1 MLCSNSK
8 FILGN
13 SRSFYNCVQFTLYNM
28 CDTDSQQQLGQ
39 MVDSYN
45 NTADNHQPGAAH
57 DMKDAM
63 QGFIESTCFQ
73 SQTSENETSGG
84 DSAKN

>member
-1 MLCSNSK
+1 
-8 FILGN
+8 
-13 SRSFYNCVQFTLYNM
+13 M
-28 CDTDSQQQLGQ
+28 CDTDNRQQLSQ
-39 MVDSYN
+39 MVDSYHITAEN
-45 NTADNHQPGAAH
+45 NPDAAR

-63 QGFIESTCFQ
+63 QDFIQNTSFQ